1 MKVWVLIYISY
12 LSFPD
17 YSCTVLDQIEGI
29 SELLLYVSFILF
41 FIQFVSFLE
50 QLINKPGVSIIFEQ
64 VLHGSLIDVATNIN
78 IVNLSDLQVDQAQ
91 SG

>member
-1 MKVWVLIYISY
+1 M
-12 LSFPD
+12 
-17 YSCTVLDQIEGI
+17 
-29 SELLLYVSFILF
+29 
-41 FIQFVSFLE
+41 LE

-64 VLHGSLIDVATNIN
+64 VLHGSLIDVATNLN